1 MSKLKQTQ
9 QQGLRTLVAI
19 GVIGVAVYLGFTP
32 LFELVP
38 AGVPQAVISSSFGAI
53 FVIVLTMYL
62 LNKQTEIEQESKKSE
77 RVFDEKVK
85 LYQSILEITKEM
97 LADGNLS
104 KDEINKLPFPVMRL
118 QMLGGEKT
126 IETYTEIYSKLND
139 IYQSSEADDVQ
150 ISEDQKDDIYE
161 LLMVFAGQCRSDIGI
176 SDDEIDSTILKSAV
190 NTIVESGKKKKDF
203 TRFPFDGENL
213 AKNQYVFRV
222 IQNFVKNNPDI
233 TLEEFPAKV
242 IERSDLAVSEGK
254 RKNDFEIWK
263 TYDEAID
270 IHKKKGSKRYFVT
283 KRGGDYL
290 KDKDMVLSL
299 KDAEICISNQWG
311 IDNMKGFIDLMKSK
325 NIRTE

>member
-9 QQGLRTLVAI
+9 RQGFRTLIAI
-19 GVIGVAVYLGFTP
+19 GIIGVAVYLGFTP

-38 AGVPQAVISSSFGAI
+38 DGVPKAVISSSFGAI

-97 LADGNLS
+97 LADGKLS

-139 IYQSSEADDVQ
+139 IYQNSDLDDVQ
-150 ISEDQKDDIYE
+150 ISEDEKDDIYE

-176 SDDEIDSTILKSAV
+176 SDDEIDPTILKSAV

-203 TRFPFDGENL
+203 TRFTFDGEDL
-213 AKNQYVFRV
+213 AKNQYIFRV
-222 IQNFVKNNPDI
+222 IQDYILKNPKI
-233 TLEEFPAKV
+233 TLEEFPKKV
-242 IERSDLAVSEGK
+242 IQRSDTAVSDGK

-270 IHKKKGSKRYFVT
+270 LHMKKGSKRYFVT
-283 KRGGDYL
+283 KRGGNYL
-290 KDKDMVLSL
+290 KDKDMVLKLS
-299 KDAEICISNQWG
+299 DAEICISNQWG